1 MSIHKGS
8 RTVIDL
14 REKVEKQ
21 NNDMDIVIRSMT
33 VRTDKLENELEEVRG
48 QIKTDHDQF
57 IQVLQSEQAKWI
69 ESIREMIVESRPLV
83 PVEDLSEPVH
93 VPVNF
98 DLSQYQARQKK
109 LAELLRDQA
118 VNA

>member
-1 MSIHKGS
+1 
-8 RTVIDL
+8 
-14 REKVEKQ
+14 
-21 NNDMDIVIRSMT
+21 
-33 VRTDKLENELEEVRG
+33 
-48 QIKTDHDQF
+48 
-57 IQVLQSEQAKWI
+57 
-69 ESIREMIVESRPLV
+69 LV